1 MDFLDSISFSF
12 KVPGSPEAV
21 LSGVFVSSTPSERN
35 HSTTHRRGVKY
46 CMPGVRVKDN
56 EPIESAIRRFKK
68 QCEKAGI
75 LAELRKR
82 EHYEKPS
89 VKKKKKALAAKKRAL
104 RKASRTK
111 HDSSQ

>member
-1 MDFLDSISFSF
+1 M
-12 KVPGSPEAV
+12 EWEE
-21 LSGVFVSSTPSERN
+21 VSTS
-35 HSTTHRRGVKY
+35 
-46 CMPGVRVKDN
+46 MAGVRVKDS

-89 VKKKKKALAAKKRAL
+89 VRRKKKALAAKKRLL
-104 RKASRTK
+104 RRAARSAY
-111 HDSSQ
+111 